1 MKNHIKFVFGLSLMA
16 LALAGCDKKEKTQE
30 TAKPSADVAQPV
42 VSERPQ
48 VVCDDVGT
56 KNRVVALIQD
66 ELLTSSLG
74 ALGNAKTPA
83 LEQHLK
89 SRLAQTQ
96 IDVQNIRYDNGECQ
110 GELHIS
116 LDPQDVSVANKAF
129 ANARVASLDERAVE
143 NGVSLLGGHRLVAN
157 FVYQVDGEALA
168 INTSN
173 PAISVASKALA
184 QASIATV
191 RQDRAVARRDSG
203 SSYQAPNIT
212 PPPTVRPAPTPRP
225 AEPQQAQQ
233 AQPQPRRTPTPETA
247 VLRPEDVPSRERET
261 APAPSSS
268 ATASS
273 EPPITA
279 KERAEIQTQT
289 QAQPKPEPKPEPKA
303 ETKAP
308 APATPSAGEIT
319 IVESNETY

>member
-16 LALAGCDKKEKTQE
+16 LALALAGCDKKEKTQE
-30 TAKPSADVAQPV
+30 SAKPSADVARPV

-66 ELLTSSLG
+66 GLLKSSLD

-116 LDPQDVSVANKAF
+116 LDPKDVATANKAF
-129 ANARVASLDERAVE
+129 ADARVASLDERAVE

-191 RQDRAVARRDSG
+191 RQDRATARRDSG
-203 SSYQAPNIT
+203 SSYQAPNIA

-225 AEPQQAQQ
+225 AEPQQQAQQ

-261 APAPSSS
+261 APTPSSS

-289 QAQPKPEPKPEPKA
+289 QAQPKPEPKA

-308 APATPSAGEIT
+308 ATPSGGEIT